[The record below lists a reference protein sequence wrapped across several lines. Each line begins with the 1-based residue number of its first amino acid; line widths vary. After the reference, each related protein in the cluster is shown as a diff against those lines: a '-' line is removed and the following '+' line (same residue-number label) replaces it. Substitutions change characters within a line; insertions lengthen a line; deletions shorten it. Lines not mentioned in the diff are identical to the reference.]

1 MQLTT
6 EGGKRELIF
15 PRKLTYG
22 NHDVGSFISE
32 GIVHVFG
39 CELHND
45 DVLTEFKKPLP
56 KKKIRNEQ
64 QLIEA

>member
-6 EGGKRELIF
+6 EGGKLELF
-15 PRKLTYG
+15 LPRNLGYG
-22 NHDVGSFISE
+22 DHDAGSFIPE
-32 GIVHVFG
+32 GIVCVFC

-56 KKKIRNEQ
+56 KKKNWNVQ